1 MNPDIADTYAT
12 MIEELQPLAAAL
24 REAFPKPVELPPPP
38 PIPVVYETADA
49 LDKAIANSTAGD
61 VLLLSPSL
69 VYSQHLIVQK
79 ITLKN
84 SAIIDGL
91 IPVDLPC
98 PRFLDGLT
106 LGYQGTIIG
115 LEVTRTDPLRE
126 IVSAVGKDWTVRSCR
141 ILGDPVKGARR
152 GIIAHGSNGVIQNS
166 RIGHCFQA
174 YPGNDSQAIIAWDT
188 PGPLL
193 IQGNYLRGGSE
204 TVMIGGSDPSNDT
217 GIPSDIAILDNDIG
231 ADPAWQAMPIGVK
244 SRLEL
249 KNCKH
254 VLVKGNKIEQ
264 CWGKHGQDGYLCTIN
279 VRNQDGKAPF
289 STIEDVTVIDNDFG
303 YGAAAINILGT
314 DNRVGF
320 PSQRMA
326 RVSITGNRFTNLDP
340 VFYAGGTA
348 KMIMLMGG
356 ADDLTIDGN
365 TFAGLGFYSAV
376 HFENG
381 TYDRLRIT
389 GNQFPKA
396 KYTYFG
402 AVAGASLPKILAKFV
417 TSGDLSNNVVQ

>member
-12 MIEELQPLAAAL
+12 TLEQLAVQL
-24 REAFPKPVELPPPP
+24 RTEFPKPVELPPPP
-38 PIPVVYETADA
+38 PIPVVYETAET
-49 LDKAIANSTAGD
+49 LKAAIQAAAPGAT
-61 VLLLSPSL
+61 LLISPSL
-69 VYSQHLIVQK
+69 VYPDALTLTNV
-79 ITLKN
+79 TLKN
-84 SAIIDGL
+84 SAVVDGL
-91 IPVDLPC
+91 IPVDFPC
-98 PRFLDGLT
+98 PRFLNGLT
-106 LGYQGTIIG
+106 LGDGASIIG

-126 IVSAVGKDWTVRSCR
+126 IVSAVGKDWTVRNCR
-141 ILGDPVKGARR
+141 ILGDSKNGARR
-152 GIIAHGSNGVIQNS
+152 GIIAHGSNGVIQHS
-166 RIGHCFQA
+166 RIDHCFQA

-193 IQGNYLRGGSE
+193 IEGNYLRGGSE
-204 TVMIGGSDPSNDT
+204 TLMIGGSDPSSPEN
-217 GIPSDIAILDNDIG
+217 IPSNIAILDNYIG
-231 ADPAWQAMPIGVK
+231 ADPAWQAMPVGVK

-249 KNCKH
+249 KNCKR
-254 VLVKGNKIEQ
+254 VLVQGNRIEQ

-279 VRNQDGKAPF
+279 VRNQDGHAPF
-289 STIEDVTVIDNDFG
+289 STIEDVTVVDNDFG

-326 RVSITGNRFTNLDP
+326 RVNITGNRFVNLDP
-340 VFYAGGTA
+340 VLYAGGTA

-402 AVAGASLPKILAKFV
+402 AVSGSSLPKILAKFV